1 MIRVIFCPP
10 ADMSWDETAMSETYF
25 MSNVSPQSAGFNRG
39 IWLTVE
45 DQVRNWALELNGL
58 DVATGP
64 IFTRII

>member
-1 MIRVIFCPP
+1 
-10 ADMSWDETAMSETYF
+10 MSETYF